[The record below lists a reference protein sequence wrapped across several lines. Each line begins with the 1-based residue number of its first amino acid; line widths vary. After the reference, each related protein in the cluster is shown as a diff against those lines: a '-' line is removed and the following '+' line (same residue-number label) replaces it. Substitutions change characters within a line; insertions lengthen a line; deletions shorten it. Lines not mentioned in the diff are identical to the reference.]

1 MICEFRKNIQRDKLI
16 KYAFTELSFNILF
29 KFLLVNKYW

>member
-16 KYAFTELSFNILF
+16 KCEFTELSFSILF